1 MSWVNG
7 WFYESHC
14 SYFCK
19 LCGDSVGVKEPMPL
33 QGRWVRSSGVL
44 EPTCTR
50 EALQHVFPT
59 PWSAILCL
67 WLDIGFGEIIYTV
80 KLENTANQC
89 FPSPQE
95 LVVKHLPVYLKSDR
109 HEFESSCDQVGSCK
123 LINFFESY
131 FPHIYNSNNRY
142 LMDCSKN

>member
-1 MSWVNG
+1 MTLTIRKRVRQRGESIAVAVTSRHWVMLA
-7 WFYESHC
+7 
-14 SYFCK
+14 SYSQWCLSLFN
-19 LCGDSVGVKEPMPL
+19 SVITFSNWNLATMAMFTPQKSANPTN
-33 QGRWVRSSGVL
+33 QSSV
-44 EPTCTR
+44 
-50 EALQHVFPT
+50 
-59 PWSAILCL
+59 
-67 WLDIGFGEIIYTV
+67 
-80 KLENTANQC
+80 
-89 FPSPQE
+89 SPQRE